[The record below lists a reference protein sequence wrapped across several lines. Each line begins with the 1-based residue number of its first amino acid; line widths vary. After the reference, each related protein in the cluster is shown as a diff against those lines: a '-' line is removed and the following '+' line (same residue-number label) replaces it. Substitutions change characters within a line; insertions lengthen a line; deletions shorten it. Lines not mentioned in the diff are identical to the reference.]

1 MKFRNYLHTTMLCE
15 ELVETVSEEQVE
27 LFAESVTLIEAELN
41 ELLGLNRLG
50 DKLKTLSSKG
60 DKAVEDAKYVA
71 KNIAKD
77 TVGKVVDDAKEVY
90 QSHKEIAQAAGKAIA
105 GAFSKS
111 QDAIKEIW
119 GKATGNLSPEQTET
133 IKSLESIFKKMSSG
147 KFLSALESIKVLAA
161 VLAGGTSKQIPSFK
175 AYSKQLERLQ
185 TIPGLSSIR
194 LSIKTA

>member
-1 MKFRNYLHTTMLCE
+1 MLCE
-15 ELVETVSEEQVE
+15 ELAETVSEEHVE
-27 LFAESVTLIEAELN
+27 LFAESVILIEAELN

-77 TVGKVVDDAKEVY
+77 TIGKVANDAKEVY
-90 QSHKEIAQAAGKAIA
+90 RSHKEIAQAAGKAIA

-133 IKSLESIFKKMSSG
+133 VKDLESIFKKMGSG
-147 KFLSALESIKVLAA
+147 KFLSGPESIKVLAA

-175 AYSKQLERLQ
+175 AYKKQLDRLQ
-185 TIPGLSSIR
+185 EVPGLASVR
-194 LSIKTA
+194 LTVKSGKA